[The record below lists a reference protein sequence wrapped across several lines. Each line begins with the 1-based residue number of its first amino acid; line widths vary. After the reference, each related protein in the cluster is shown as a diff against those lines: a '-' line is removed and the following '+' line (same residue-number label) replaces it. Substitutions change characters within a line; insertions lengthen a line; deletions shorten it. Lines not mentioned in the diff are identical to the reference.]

1 MNLNDGVI
9 RGGAIESLGARIAL
23 PRDMRREPAEGTGV
37 RWGVRPEYV
46 RWSDDGADDGPG
58 AVSGRVHTVENLG
71 AQNLL
76 TMRCEGEHLQAASP
90 GASVMYCEI

>member
-1 MNLNDGVI
+1 MLF
-9 RGGAIESLGARIAL
+9 RSIESLGARIAL
-23 PRDMRREPAEGTGV
+23 PRDMGREQAEGTRV

-71 AQNLL
+71 
-76 TMRCEGEHLQAASP
+76 GHDDD
-90 GASVMYCEI
+90 